1 MISGR
6 EEGPDPALPTR
17 APGSKRR
24 GRSRCPGSL
33 VFWYLPAALIASPF
47 LGWASGAEP
56 PVPSVAKS
64 LPALRSGTS
73 EGTVHLR
80 GVIQHSTRGRG
91 RGGAVRLDVLSDAGE
106 PTAVLTVPDST
117 LDVLGL
123 SLRRGETIEARGT
136 MLPGKV
142 PLLVVSEI
150 VLEGRTIAIRESLDR
165 GRRGTVSTEGS
176 AGRSQE
182 GAAEDRFPRAP
193 DLLVPTPGS

>member
-1 MISGR
+1 M
-6 EEGPDPALPTR
+6 
-17 APGSKRR
+17 
-24 GRSRCPGSL
+24 
-33 VFWYLPAALIASPF
+33 
-47 LGWASGAEP
+47 
-56 PVPSVAKS
+56 
-64 LPALRSGTS
+64 
-73 EGTVHLR
+73 
-80 GVIQHSTRGRG
+80 
-91 RGGAVRLDVLSDAGE
+91 RLDVLSDAGE

-165 GRRGTVSTEGS
+165 GKRRAVSAEGS

-182 GAAEDRFPRAP
+182 EAAEDRYLRAP
-193 DLLVPTPGS
+193 DLPAPTPGS